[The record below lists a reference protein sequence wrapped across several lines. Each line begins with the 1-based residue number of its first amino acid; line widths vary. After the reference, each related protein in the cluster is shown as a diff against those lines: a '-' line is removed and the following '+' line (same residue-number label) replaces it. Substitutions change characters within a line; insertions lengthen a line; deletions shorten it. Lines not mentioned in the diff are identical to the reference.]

1 MLSED
6 TIQAQIYKW
15 YHNNYCLK
23 KHDPPHSIFAVP
35 NGGLRNK
42 REAIKLKATGVV
54 SGVSDLII
62 IQPKKVLF
70 VEVKTE
76 TGIQSKNQKQ
86 FEKIV
91 TALGFEYILV
101 RSLEEFKKTIKNFAQ

>member
-6 TIQAQIYKW
+6 IIQAQIYKW

-23 KHDPPHSIFAVP
+23 KHDPSHCIFAVP

-42 REAIKLKATGVV
+42 REASKLKATGVV

-62 IQPKKVLF
+62 IQPKNILF
-70 VEVKTE
+70 VEVKTP
-76 TGIQSKNQKQ
+76 TGTQSKSQKT

-91 TALGFEYILV
+91 TALGFKYFLV
-101 RSLEEFKKTIKNFAQ
+101 RSLEEFKKTIKNFL